1 MRVEPRF
8 RAALYGVFAVLLATG
23 VAWLAADQLKETQDG
38 EFWQRVSASALMVH
52 GGAAMVALLFLGALG
67 PVHIRRGW
75 RSYRNRITGA
85 IMVTF
90 NAVLIVTAF
99 GLYYLGSDAVRPWI
113 SNLHLAAGLG
123 LPALIFI
130 HVLVGKRS

>member
-1 MRVEPRF
+1 
-8 RAALYGVFAVLLATG
+8 
-23 VAWLAADQLKETQDG
+23 
-38 EFWQRVSASALMVH
+38 
-52 GGAAMVALLFLGALG
+52 MVALLFLGALG